1 MKTVL
6 AVGSG
11 QLSQCQKPRG
21 WLGRFV
27 LWSMNY
33 RHSKATDW
41 GLGHRLRREGF
52 HHPGRGLR
60 WWQDAQQASD
70 SAHAGKV
77 YGIDC
82 SKQSVAV
89 TRRTNARWVEMGRIE
104 VRPASVSQLPFQDG
118 MFDLVTEVETHF
130 WWPDLAADM
139 HESSGS

>member
-1 MKTVL
+1 
-6 AVGSG
+6 
-11 QLSQCQKPRG
+11 
-21 WLGRFV
+21 
-27 LWSMNY
+27 MNY

-41 GLGHRLRREGF
+41 GLGHVCVEKDFTILDVGCGG
-52 HHPGRGLR
+52 GRTLSKLAIAPTRGM
-60 WWQDAQQASD
+60 
-70 SAHAGKV
+70 V
-77 YGIDC
+77 YGIDG

-139 HESSGS
+139 HESSGSSSRVARKTCDERTRCQMTLSGGYAHGGVL